1 MLRDWRLE
9 LFQGLD
15 GRENE
20 PLPPSPAVPNVNNKQ
35 VEPRTTVGETGGTG
49 DVVQSLRVN
58 CFSLWAEIEGEFFFS
73 FKKNNLLFGVW
84 CILKCSQ
91 GEIKLCR
98 EQVGKW
104 CWKKK
109 HTAPH
114 ILLKWRSYKRF
125 PQTPQTQRWKTFIF
139 WKAALQNVHK
149 VKLEQQIHPTGK
161 HFSAVVFVVIQAMQI
176 DSLSLHKVVHLINKD

>member
-73 FKKNNLLFGVW
+73 FKK
-84 CILKCSQ
+84 
-91 GEIKLCR
+91 
-98 EQVGKW
+98 
-104 CWKKK
+104 
-109 HTAPH
+109 
-114 ILLKWRSYKRF
+114 
-125 PQTPQTQRWKTFIF
+125 KTTFC
-139 WKAALQNVHK
+139 L
-149 VKLEQQIHPTGK
+149 
-161 HFSAVVFVVIQAMQI
+161 VFDVF
-176 DSLSLHKVVHLINKD
+176 